1 MNPKISIIIPVYN
14 AAATIIKCIESIQN
28 QNLSELEIICIDDG
42 SNDNSLELLKELTN
56 SDSRIIT
63 LVNSKRLGPGKTRNI
78 GLVHAK
84 GEAIR
89 FIDADDQLPSNCLKF
104 QYNYLRTNNLQAVKG
119 AYIRTTRENEQV
131 SVKLLNKG
139 FIVNKSNASDQQ
151 IELLLYDHWCYM
163 YDHKFL
169 QSEKLSYPEFTNAQD
184 SVFVQNCI
192 SRMRRFAYIPSIV
205 YQYNFNPSSVIRK
218 KEHPIWFENIFREK
232 LNLFETLSEM
242 KREKL
247 AVKMLYDAFKNYFDK
262 SIFPGLVKLHKADS
276 IKVLEYLASELT
288 RLRIDKIMCVD
299 NSPATVTQQD
309 DILELV
315 ERVSYAHHDSNFE
328 FLFNRY
334 V

>member
-1 MNPKISIIIPVYN
+1 MTFHNP
-14 AAATIIKCIESIQN
+14 AT
-28 QNLSELEIICIDDG
+28 
-42 SNDNSLELLKELTN
+42 
-56 SDSRIIT
+56 
-63 LVNSKRLGPGKTRNI
+63 LGPGRSRNI
-78 GLVHAK
+78 GLSHAK
-84 GEAIR
+84 GETIR
-89 FIDADDQLPSNCLKF
+89 FIDADDQLPENCLKF
-104 QYNYLRTNNLQAVKG
+104 QYDYLKTHKLQAVKG
-119 AYIRTTRENEQV
+119 AYIRTTRENDKIT
-131 SVKLLNKG
+131 VKLKPKG
-139 FIVNKSNASDQQ
+139 FIVNKSNASDSQL
-151 IELLLYDHWCYM
+151 ELLLYDHWCYL
-163 YDHKFL
+163 YDHNFL
-169 QSEKLSYPEFTNAQD
+169 RMEKLNYPEFTNAQD
-184 SVFVQNCI
+184 GVFVQHCI
-192 SRMRRFAYIPSIV
+192 LRMRRFAYIPSIV

-232 LNLFETLSEM
+232 VTLFETLSEM

-262 SIFPGLVKLHKADS
+262 SIFPGLAKLHKADS

-288 RLRIDKIMCVD
+288 RLKIQKIMCVD